1 MDANTTKDL
10 FLDRTVQTVLYVTT
24 LLFIRLIL
32 IFILKTQLSIK
43 AAYSVPCLF
52 SAVDLKKKKRKEK
65 AFWMKALGKVR
76 LHFRIQELNI

>member
-1 MDANTTKDL
+1 MDAHITKDL

-43 AAYSVPCLF
+43 AAYSIPCLF
-52 SAVDLKKKKRKEK
+52 SAVDLKKKKEK
-65 AFWMKALGKVR
+65 AFWMKAFGKVR